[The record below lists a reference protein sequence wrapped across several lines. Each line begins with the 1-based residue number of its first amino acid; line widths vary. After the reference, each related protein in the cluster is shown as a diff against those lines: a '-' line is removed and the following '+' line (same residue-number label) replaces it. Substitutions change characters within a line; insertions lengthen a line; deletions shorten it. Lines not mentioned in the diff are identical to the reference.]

1 MYYVP
6 YFKSKKHIISFV
18 SFIVGHSLNVVLF
31 VAGIIVTLLSK
42 EPDIQKDPVV
52 TGFVVALIISV
63 FLSIF
68 LTIYFIIDLVSF
80 NITKRKAKTLK
91 KNNVEVVLNK
101 APISINKDETLRTAI
116 GDAIADVKSKEEEIT
131 PEYQKTEEY
140 KPSYKK
146 SLMIFIYANWLSL
159 VIFVPICL
167 AAFTGLVFLLNL
179 NDTNKALIQTAIV
192 CGTFILGII
201 TAILLFPAVMVRN
214 QKKLHPDETGIRIYQ
229 DTIEYYMHINQDV
242 KGQNIDAKLKT
253 TIEISKMKYFE
264 TKKRFFAKQRIF
276 KQYSVLI
283 ITKDEQ
289 SNELLDIIH
298 NKIKDN
304 RK

>member
-31 VAGIIVTLLSK
+31 IAGIIATLLSK

-80 NITKRKAKTLK
+80 NITKRKAKTMK

-101 APISINKDETLRTAI
+101 APITINKDETLRTAI

-131 PEYQKTEEY
+131 PEYQKKEEY
-140 KPSYKK
+140 
-146 SLMIFIYANWLSL
+146 
-159 VIFVPICL
+159 
-167 AAFTGLVFLLNL
+167 
-179 NDTNKALIQTAIV
+179 
-192 CGTFILGII
+192 
-201 TAILLFPAVMVRN
+201 
-214 QKKLHPDETGIRIYQ
+214 
-229 DTIEYYMHINQDV
+229 
-242 KGQNIDAKLKT
+242 
-253 TIEISKMKYFE
+253 
-264 TKKRFFAKQRIF
+264 
-276 KQYSVLI
+276 
-283 ITKDEQ
+283 
-289 SNELLDIIH
+289 
-298 NKIKDN
+298 
-304 RK
+304 